1 VESGKRQK
9 KQQESKEATHKR
21 AELYHMEHGKLLKF
35 NRDPHHSREFTYLK
49 ETLSN

>member
-21 AELYHMEHGKLLKF
+21 AELYHMEHGKLLKSLIGIHITVE
-35 NRDPHHSREFTYLK
+35 NLPI
-49 ETLSN
+49 